1 MGHLGRLGD
10 GVPPGS
16 PRSAKSGKEE
26 SMDRKTIGPLMIGS
40 IASIVLAVQDNKAL
54 NPEQG

>member
-1 MGHLGRLGD
+1 
-10 GVPPGS
+10 
-16 PRSAKSGKEE
+16 
-26 SMDRKTIGPLMIGS
+26 MDRKTIGPLMIGS